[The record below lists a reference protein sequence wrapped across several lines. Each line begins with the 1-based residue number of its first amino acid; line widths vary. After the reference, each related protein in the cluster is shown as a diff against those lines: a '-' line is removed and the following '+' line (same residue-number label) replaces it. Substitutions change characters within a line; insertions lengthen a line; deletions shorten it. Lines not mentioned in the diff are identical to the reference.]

1 MARPDPSGL
10 VCMGDFAQL
19 AHVQQEVN
27 RLREDLKRGNDDGVV
42 ASSPISDWKQRQ
54 LPAEDMPLLDEM
66 SAAVELGD
74 TGAVYSLLQR
84 GAPVDAMNESGVTAL
99 MIAAY
104 IGSLEMLQLILQF
117 GADPDQRNKNGGTAL
132 MNAASTGHKDVVLEL
147 VSAAAAPFLDN
158 NKGKTALDMAEHSG
172 HRECAELLMMCMLD
186 TELGNEGDAED
197 VYWSERQESMELLD
211 AAESGQMDRVESL
224 LDYGE
229 DVDSCDAG
237 GTTALVCASGNGHD
251 DIVSCA

>member
-1 MARPDPSGL
+1 MASPHQRSLVKGWLSGLDDIGASFLQLDPAAAGYVTSEQLAAGGGLPTDLCLAVLSMARPDPSGL

-27 RLREDLKRGNDDGVV
+27 RLREDLQRGNHDGGVV
-42 ASSPISDWKQRQ
+42 VYQDVAASSPISDWKQRQ
-54 LPAEDMPLLDEM
+54 LQLEDMPLLDEM

-117 GADPDQRNKNGGTAL
+117 
-132 MNAASTGHKDVVLEL
+132 
-147 VSAAAAPFLDN
+147 
-158 NKGKTALDMAEHSG
+158 
-172 HRECAELLMMCMLD
+172 
-186 TELGNEGDAED
+186 
-197 VYWSERQESMELLD
+197 
-211 AAESGQMDRVESL
+211 
-224 LDYGE
+224 
-229 DVDSCDAG
+229 
-237 GTTALVCASGNGHD
+237 
-251 DIVSCA
+251 